1 MVADMDI
8 TLPRHRVVR
17 RGIQAMTV
25 AALLTFTACGGGDDS
40 STKDADKR
48 SSESSTTAERGPST
62 TAAGSTA
69 AAEAVLAL
77 PLDAEAPEGYRAAAE
92 HCRAEAGTTDEDGTY
107 RTWIG
112 YAVPEAWKN
121 AGFSGGGSGGPHD
134 SQALKFDVDGG
145 NSLHG
150 MVEVGVDWDSRSP
163 DGTLLDANGD
173 PFSSFDYEITTMGD
187 EKTTTQVTYD
197 EVGSVDIGER
207 SAELFYRDPA
217 QSPDDLG
224 TTAQYKARVIAY
236 ELPRNQRELDELTPS
251 SFVVT
256 VEFDA
261 EDTPLESD
269 VVEKI
274 LASFT
279 MPQCTWDKILGDA
292 ELQLGVDLD
301 GDGKARDA
309 GDAQDELQ
317 ENLDAMRDR
326 MPPEARERYDEMRS
340 RMEGSGDN

>member
-1 MVADMDI
+1 MDI
-8 TLPRHRVVR
+8 SLPRQRIAK

-25 AALLTFTACGGGDDS
+25 AALLTFTACGGGGDDS
-40 STKDADKR
+40 SAKEANKR
-48 SSESSTTAERGPST
+48 KTTTTAATDRGAPT

-69 AAEAVLAL
+69 AAEPVLVL
-77 PLDAEAPEGYRAAAE
+77 PLDAEAPEGFRAAAE
-92 HCRAEAGTTDEDGTY
+92 YCRADPGTTDEEGTH

-163 DGTLLDANGD
+163 DGTVLDANGD
-173 PFSSFDYEITTMGD
+173 PFTSFDYEITTMGD
-187 EKTTTQVTYD
+187 ETTTTQVTYD
-197 EVGSVDIGER
+197 EVGTVDIGEG
-207 SAELFYRDPA
+207 SADLFYRDPA

-224 TTAQYKARVIAY
+224 TTAQYKARVAAY
-236 ELPRNQRELDELTPS
+236 ELPRNQGEPGELTPS

-269 VVEKI
+269 VIEKI
-274 LASFT
+274 LGSFT
-279 MPQCTWDKILGDA
+279 MPQCTWDKVLADA

-301 GDGKARDA
+301 GDGKTRDA
-309 GDAQDELQ
+309 EDAQAELQ

-340 RMEGSGDN
+340 RMEGSADD

>member
-1 MVADMDI
+1 MNVE
-8 TLPRHRVVR
+8 LPTHRTAR
-17 RGIQAMTV
+17 RGIQAMAV
-25 AALLTFTACGGGDDS
+25 AALLTFTACGGGGDDS
-40 STKDADKR
+40 SRTESDKR
-48 SSESSTTAERGPST
+48 STTIAAAAERGSST

-69 AAEAVLAL
+69 TAEPVLAL
-77 PLDAEAPEGYRAAAE
+77 PLDAEAPDGFRPASE
-92 HCRAEAGTTDEDGTY
+92 HCRAEAGTTDEEGTY

-112 YAVPEAWKN
+112 HAVPEAWKS
-121 AGFSGGGSGGPHD
+121 AGFSGGGSGGTHD

-150 MVEVGVDWDSRSP
+150 MVEIGVDWDSRSP
-163 DGTLLDANGD
+163 DGTVLDSNGD
-173 PFSSFDYEITTMGD
+173 PFESFDYEITTMGD
-187 EKTTTQVTYD
+187 ETTTTQVTYD
-197 EVGSVDIGER
+197 EVGTVDIGEG

-224 TTAQYKARVIAY
+224 TTAQYKARVTAY
-236 ELPRNQRELDELTPS
+236 ELPRDRSNLGKLTPD

-269 VVEKI
+269 VIEQI
-274 LASFT
+274 LGSFT
-279 MPQCTWDKILGDA
+279 MPQCTWDQVLADA

-309 GDAQDELQ
+309 DDARAELK
-317 ENLDAMRDR
+317 EKLDAMRDR
-326 MPPEARERYDEMRS
+326 MSPEERERYDDMRS
-340 RMEGSGDN
+340 QIEGSGEN